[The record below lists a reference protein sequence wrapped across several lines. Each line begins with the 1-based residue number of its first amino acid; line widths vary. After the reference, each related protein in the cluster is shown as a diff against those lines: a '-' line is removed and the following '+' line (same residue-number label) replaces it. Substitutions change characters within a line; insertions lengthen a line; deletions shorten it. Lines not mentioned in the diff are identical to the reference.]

1 MIDKLAPLKL
11 QTSSDERSIGPT
23 EMIDALNITVTGDED
38 GDASVIKNIKGT
50 IDVPGATPEL
60 ALPLGE
66 NMVIG
71 STEDETL
78 GVIYLF
84 VWNSGGNH
92 GVWAYSSNSRNYRLI
107 FQDPDG
113 TYLNFERNGF
123 VKGDLV
129 RVRRIEDDQPIV
141 IWGCTNPIA
150 QNYNPLATLDDGS
163 CFIPTF
169 DPDEE
174 DVGFIT
180 YKLSSIYFDF
190 SITAIMQSFGGA
202 GIFENVR
209 FDEHGSDYIKSAK
222 IIINVLEGTLYSSEE
237 FNEQSAIN
245 SDSDPIE
252 IPLDIMLC
260 PNYPSFEEDGCD
272 YNGWVWGNE
281 DQQNFFYPDNINP
294 SDIIVSYKVQMD
306 LINGPI
312 ITETISRT
320 RQLVPTPGGGGNLYP
335 LLFEDSNLIYSP
347 GSGGADDGHHR
358 FPECW
363 NKDQLTSRHAVKD
376 REGPV
381 QGEDLLRPFANATG
395 SVDGLRTIVDF
406 SAPMAAWQSQTE
418 QWEEDGY
425 GVDPETGGGIYPPV
439 FSPTCFS
446 STAAYITNNDLA
458 TWLGPTASIEGTH
471 SLNNDE
477 GMLSGDFTFRPTA
490 AYSGPGTL
498 RNRIR
503 VQYATYHSEMDGSPY
518 PPFMY
523 PNVYGFFG
531 HIPIEFQPFGDPNIY
546 SSSDMGAIADEG
558 CDVTIERQVFGAPQ
572 YNGPISEDLYDSR
585 WVYLTVSGPGG
596 AFSNL
601 QPWWATSAFQTEVNN
616 GILVREFEIDYRNM
630 IFPEY
635 AFPNLVAHFCYES
648 CLPCITT
655 DNPEDDPDIP
665 DFDIEGD
672 DYNLIFNICDYLNP
686 ETNAIDIEYSAVQF
700 NADVLEN
707 DWGIDEVQAFSQ
719 YVGMSAEEIGCPNV
733 VTDDEDINVPFPY
746 TGNLC
751 DYPRLLDSSGQQ
763 ITLESAS
770 SAYIEVL
777 DAIAE
782 GGTTSLSAT
791 YDYPDLDG
799 DGFIT
804 IQDLNLILGMAN
816 IFPID
821 CSGGGAPPEGPTQ
834 DDDDVVPTVR
844 SQSTTSR
851 TTRSK
856 TGSKASAKKAAKK
869 TPTYTSPSKSVSSGK
884 SKY

>member
-50 IDVPGATPEL
+50 IAVPGATPEL

-92 GVWAYSSNSRNYRLI
+92 GVWAYSSNSRSYRLI

-129 RVRRIEDDQPIV
+129 RVRRIEDDQPIA
-141 IWGCTNPIA
+141 IWGCTNPVA
-150 QNYNPLATLDDGS
+150 LNYNPLATLDDGS
-163 CFIPTF
+163 CFIPTVV
-169 DPDEE
+169 PEEE
-174 DVGFIT
+174 DVGFKRYDMSFVYI
-180 YKLSSIYFDF
+180 DF
-190 SITAIMQSFGGA
+190 SITAIKQSFGGA
-202 GIFENVR
+202 ELFQNVR
-209 FDEHGSDYIKSAK
+209 FDEHGSDYIRSAK
-222 IIINVLEGTLYSSEE
+222 VIITVEEGQLYDSEDANIPE
-237 FNEQSAIN
+237 DALST
-245 SDSDPIE
+245 IE
-252 IPLDIMLC
+252 IPLNEILVSGA
-260 PNYPSFEEDGCD
+260 YLTFGQDGAD

-281 DQQNFFYPDNINP
+281 NTPDLFFADNTNPD
-294 SDIIVSYKVQMD
+294 DIVLSYKVELTDQNMN
-306 LINGPI
+306 IY
-312 ITETISRT
+312 TETVSRT
-320 RQLVPTPGGGGNLYP
+320 RSLLPSGPHPVIFENANLIDGGNQ
-335 LLFEDSNLIYSP
+335 EV
-347 GSGGADDGHHR
+347 GSYHR
-358 FPECW
+358 YPECW

-376 REGPV
+376 RQGPV
-381 QGEDLLRPFANATG
+381 QGEDLLRPFANGTG
-395 SVDGLRTIVDF
+395 SVDGLRTVVDF
-406 SAPMAAWQSQTE
+406 TSQIATFEAATQAYI
-418 QWEEDGY
+418 DGGS
-425 GVDPETGGGIYPPV
+425 GVGPDGTASFPPV
-439 FSPTCFS
+439 FTPTCFS
-446 STAAYITNNDLA
+446 SASAYITNNDNA
-458 TWLGPTASIEGTH
+458 TWLGGAAKIQQTH
-471 SLNNDE
+471 SIPNDE
-477 GMLSGDFTFRPTA
+477 DISGTYKFRPAA

-503 VQYATYHSEMDGSPY
+503 VQYSTYPTAQSGSPY
-518 PPFMY
+518 PPY
-523 PNVYGFFG
+523 NSPNQYGFFG
-531 HIPIEFQPFGDPNIY
+531 WIPIEFQPFGDPNIY
-546 SSSDMGAIADEG
+546 ESFEMEAIANEG
-558 CDVTIERQVFGAPQ
+558 CDATIERQVFGAPQ

-585 WVYLTVSGPGG
+585 FVYLTAVGGGPGPI
-596 AFSNL
+596 L
-601 QPWWATSAFQTEVNN
+601 EQPWWAVNIDQMSVN
-616 GILVREFEIDYRNM
+616 DGILIREFEIDYRNM

-635 AFPNLVAHFCYES
+635 AYPNLITHFCYES

-655 DNPEDDPDIP
+655 DNPEADPDIP

-746 TGNLC
+746 TGNFC
-751 DYPRLLDSSGQQ
+751 DYPRLLDASGQQ

-770 SAYIEVL
+770 SAYIE
-777 DAIAE
+777 AIEAIE
-782 GGTTSLSAT
+782 AGGFTSLAAT

-799 DGFIT
+799 DGLIT
-804 IQDLNLILGMAN
+804 IQDLNLILGMAS

-844 SQSTTSR
+844 SQSTTS
-851 TTRSK
+851 TTTKSK